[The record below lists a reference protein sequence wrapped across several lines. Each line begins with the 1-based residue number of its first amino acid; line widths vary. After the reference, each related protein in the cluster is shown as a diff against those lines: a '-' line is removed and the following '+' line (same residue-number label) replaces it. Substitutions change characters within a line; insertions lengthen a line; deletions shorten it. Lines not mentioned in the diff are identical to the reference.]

1 MMAYHNILVGI
12 DGSKQSEM
20 AFDKAVEVAKQNNAK
35 LNLISVVNGERYP
48 NTDTVGYGFV
58 DQSIY
63 EAATKRMKETL
74 DHYKKSAESDGVKE
88 VTSTVKIG
96 NAKVEVAEDFPKEH
110 DIDLIVVGATG
121 LNMVGRVIVGST
133 AAYVVRV
140 APCDVMVVKTDNG
153 NKKLDIKSASYP
165 EI

>member
-1 MMAYHNILVGI
+1 MAYQNILVGI

-20 AFDKAVEVAKQNNAK
+20 AFDKAVEIAKQNNAK
-35 LNLISVVNGERYP
+35 LHLISVVNGERYP

-63 EAATKRMKETL
+63 EAATKRMKKTL
-74 DHYKKSAESDGVKE
+74 DHFKDSAEKDGVKE
-88 VTSTVKIG
+88 VTATVKIG
-96 NAKVEVAEDFPKEH
+96 NAKVEVAEEYPKKNN
-110 DIDLIVVGATG
+110 IDLIVVGATG

-140 APCDVMVVKTDNG
+140 APCDVIVVKTDHANHTL
-153 NKKLDIKSASYP
+153 NIKSASYP
-165 EI
+165 QI